1 MGLLDD
7 IKDNLFPDEQDKAD
21 KAQQEARDAANEAKK
36 KADEAKQAQAEADK
50 ASGKSAP
57 AQPTSAPKPAP
68 AEPVSAPAVKTYT
81 VKKGDTLSEIGQRFG
96 VSWHKIAEVNNIENP
111 DLIYPGQVFK
121 IPS

>member
-1 MGLLDD
+1 MGLLGD

-21 KAQQEARDAANEAKK
+21 KAKSEAKDAADEAKK

-50 ASGKSAP
+50 ASGKTTP
-57 AQPTSAPKPAP
+57 AQPTSAPAQPKAAPAP
-68 AEPVSAPAVKTYT
+68 ASSKTYT